1 MKLPGMILRNVCFA
15 ENAHSFVRA
24 GLIPGMLF
32 SWLSRLSENWITMHF
47 DPFVIPFNIG
57 LYFILI
63 YCITRCVIWFSD
75 LSRADKLRL
84 QRGFFGNAF
93 GQSLKEIFLESL
105 IHRKILKSN
114 FRLGYMHM
122 SLAFGWFLL
131 ILFGT
136 IEADIFG
143 QRHLNPPYKA
153 IFFKFFNPSHG
164 HEGFEYA
171 YTFMMDFILAFILS
185 GLILAVI
192 KRFSSGVVGMKKTTK
207 LKIRDKIAMAS
218 LWLIFPSRLLAESF
232 TSGAYGTGSFLT
244 GTLGSWF
251 ASFLPAH
258 QMAYPFW
265 WLYSLALGT
274 FFVLLPT
281 TRYMHIPTELF
292 LIFMRNSG
300 IRTGDKAGSYSE
312 VQSFSCSSC
321 GICIDTCQLNS
332 SAGIVNIQSAY
343 LMKGIRNNDDVF
355 NIAHNCL
362 MCGRCDQACPVGIE
376 LMPIRMIRR
385 REGDNEKDMRSI
397 WKGFL
402 VNRQNPVPPKTQ
414 ELPSYS
420 YLPEIEA
427 VKADVLYFA
436 GCMTHLTPGI
446 KNSMQKIFRA
456 AGENYYFIDEDG
468 GACCGRPLMLA
479 GQDREARELINFN
492 SDIIWKSGAH
502 TLVTSCPICYKIF
515 KESYHLGVEVLHHSQ
530 YIKRL
535 IEEGTVRLNYSHK
548 KVVYHNPCEL
558 GRGSGV
564 YEEPLEVLA
573 HVANLQRTEFDGEN
587 SLCCGGSLANLKLES
602 GKKSMIAAD
611 AAAELTK
618 CKPDIIATACPLC
631 KKTFSN
637 ATEIKVADIAEIV
650 AEEISE
656 IQKKKSKISVLNIKE
671 LASIS

>member
-1 MKLPGMILRNVCFA
+1 
-15 ENAHSFVRA
+15 
-24 GLIPGMLF
+24 
-32 SWLSRLSENWITMHF
+32 MHF

-63 YCITRCVIWFSD
+63 YCITRCIIWFRD

-105 IHRKILKSN
+105 IHRKILKTN

-143 QRHLNPPYKA
+143 DKHLNAPYKA
-153 IFFKFFNPSHG
+153 IFFKFFNPTHG
-164 HEGFEYA
+164 QAGLERVYSFL
-171 YTFMMDFILAFILS
+171 MDFILAFILS
-185 GLILAVI
+185 GLLLAII
-192 KRFSSGVVGMKKTTK
+192 KRFSSRVVGLKKTTK
-207 LKIRDKIAMAS
+207 LKLRDKIALTS
-218 LWLIFPSRLLAESF
+218 LWLIFPSRLIAESF
-232 TSGAYGTGSFLT
+232 TSGTYESGSFLT
-244 GTLGSWF
+244 GTLGAWL

-258 QMAYPFW
+258 QLAYPFW
-265 WLYSLALGT
+265 WLYSLSLGT
-274 FFVLLPT
+274 FFVLMPL
-281 TRYMHIPTELF
+281 TRYLHIPTELF

-300 IRTGDKAGSYSE
+300 IKTGDKAGSYSE

-321 GICIDTCQLNS
+321 GICIDKCQLNS
-332 SAGIVNIQSAY
+332 SAGITNVQSAY
-343 LMKGIRNNDDVF
+343 LMKAIRNNDDVF

-376 LMPIRMIRR
+376 LRPIRMIQR

-402 VNRQNPVPPKTQ
+402 RNRQEPPPVKPP
-414 ELPSYS
+414 ELPSYD
-420 YLPEIEA
+420 YLTERKFR
-427 VKADVLYFA
+427 KADVLYFA

-446 KNSMQKIFRA
+446 KNSMQKIFKT
-456 AGENYYFIDEDG
+456 AGENFYFIDEEG

-479 GQDREARELINFN
+479 GQDHEARELINFN
-492 SDIIWKSGAH
+492 SEIIWKSGAH
-502 TLVTSCPICYKIF
+502 TLVTSCPICYKVF
-515 KESYHLGVEVLHHSQ
+515 NESYHLGAEVLHHSQ

-535 IEEGTVRLNYSHK
+535 IGEGAIRLNYSHK

-558 GRGSGV
+558 GRGSGI
-564 YEEPLEVLA
+564 YNEPLEVLA
-573 HVANLQRTEFDGEN
+573 HVSDLQRTEYDREN
-587 SLCCGGSLANLKLES
+587 SLCCGGSLANLKLDS
-602 GKKSMIAAD
+602 KKRVLIATD

-618 CKPDIIATACPLC
+618 CKPDILATACPLC
-631 KKTFSN
+631 KKTFSRV
-637 ATEIKVADIAEIV
+637 TKTKVADIAEIV

-656 IQKKKSKISVLNIKE
+656 IQRKKSSISVLNIKE

>member
-1 MKLPGMILRNVCFA
+1 LT
-15 ENAHSFVRA
+15 E
-24 GLIPGMLF
+24 
-32 SWLSRLSENWITMHF
+32 MHF

-63 YCITRCVIWFSD
+63 YCIARCIIWFRD

-84 QRGFFGNAF
+84 QRGFFSNAF

-105 IHRKILKSN
+105 IHRKILKTN

-136 IEADIFG
+136 IEADVFG
-143 QRHLNPPYKA
+143 AKHLNAPYKA
-153 IFFKFFNPSHG
+153 IFFKFFNPGHG
-164 HEGFEYA
+164 LAGLEKGYSFL
-171 YTFMMDFILAFILS
+171 MDFILAFILS
-185 GLILAVI
+185 GLVLAII
-192 KRFSSGVVGMKKTTK
+192 KRFSSRVVGLKKTTK
-207 LKIRDKIAMAS
+207 LKLRDKIALTS
-218 LWLIFPSRLLAESF
+218 LWLIFPSRLIAESF

-244 GTLGSWF
+244 GTLGSWL
-251 ASFLPAH
+251 ASFLPAQ

-265 WLYSLALGT
+265 WLYSLSLGI
-274 FFVLLPT
+274 FFILLPT

-300 IRTGDKAGSYSE
+300 IRTGDKAGSFSE

-321 GICIDTCQLNS
+321 GICIDKCQLNS
-332 SAGIVNIQSAY
+332 SAGLTNVQSAY
-343 LMKGIRNNDDVF
+343 LMKGIRSNDDVF

-362 MCGRCDQACPVGIE
+362 MCGRCEQACPVGIE
-376 LMPIRMIRR
+376 LMPIRMIQRR
-385 REGDNEKDMRSI
+385 DGDGDNDIRSV
-397 WKGFL
+397 WKSFL
-402 VNRQNPVPPKTQ
+402 RNRQIPAPLKTP

-420 YLPEIEA
+420 YLPERKFK
-427 VKADVLYFA
+427 KADIIYFA

-456 AGENYYFIDEDG
+456 AGENYYFMDEEG

-492 SDIIWKSGAH
+492 SEIIWKSGAH
-502 TLVTSCPICYKIF
+502 KLVTSCPICYKIF
-515 KESYHLGVEVLHHSQ
+515 HESYHLGVEVLHHSQ

-535 IEEGTVRLNYSHK
+535 IEEGALRLNYSHK

-558 GRGSGV
+558 GRGSGIFD
-564 YEEPLEVLA
+564 EPLEVLA
-573 HVANLQRTEFDGEN
+573 HVTDLQRTEYDGEN
-587 SLCCGGSLANLKLES
+587 SLCCGGSLANLKLDS
-602 GKKSMIAAD
+602 QKRSKIATDTAS
-611 AAAELTK
+611 ELTK
-618 CKPDIIATACPLC
+618 CKPDILATACPLC

-637 ATEIKVADIAEIV
+637 VTNTKVADIAEIV
-650 AEEISE
+650 AGEISE
-656 IQKKKSKISVLNIKE
+656 IQKKKSRISVLNIKE
-671 LASIS
+671 LAGIS